1 VQPQLERK
9 PGRWQ
14 ISGEREII
22 MLKLGRLACAI
33 VLVVGLGSPSLA
45 QQPSASVPDQ
55 AFKTVHLMAVEPAQ
69 EPALRTAVSAF
80 NAELKRQGC
89 TGCAYHLMRMFV
101 GSQSPFNFMVSSDWP
116 GRSEYVRVHDSAAF
130 ASAYAR
136 NPVFGQLEAK
146 QFYGRFVDVK

>member
-1 VQPQLERK
+1 
-9 PGRWQ
+9 
-14 ISGEREII
+14 
-22 MLKLGRLACAI
+22 MFKLGRLACAI
-33 VLVVGLGSPSLA
+33 VILVGLGSPGRA
-45 QQPSASVPDQ
+45 QQTPASVPDQ
-55 AFKTVHLMAVEPAQ
+55 PFKTVHLMAVEPAQ
-69 EPALRTAVSAF
+69 EPALRTAVSDF

-89 TGCAYHLMRMFV
+89 AGCAYHVLRMFV

-146 QFYGRFVDVK
+146 QFYGRFTEVK